1 MTKLTI
7 FTPTYNRAHTLPRLF
22 DSLVNQ
28 TNYEFE
34 WLIVDDGST
43 DDTEEIVKTFITEKF
58 PIRYIKQKRWE
69 TYSY

>member
-7 FTPTYNRAHTLPRLF
+7 FTPTYNRAHTLSRLF

-43 DDTEEIVKTFITEKF
+43 DDTEEIVKHL
-58 PIRYIKQKRWE
+58 
-69 TYSY
+69 

>member
-58 PIRYIKQKRWE
+58 PIRYIKQK
-69 TYSY
+69 TVGNI